1 MGFGKRRLMK
11 IKIEMDITPEEF
23 QEVFIPGDK
32 QTEFQMKSYDAYVAA
47 LGNVWLDQVDPY
59 NVLRRK
65 KND

>member
-11 IKIEMDITPEEF
+11 IKIEMDITPDEF
-23 QEVFIPGDK
+23 QEIFIPGDK

>member
-1 MGFGKRRLMK
+1 MK

-23 QEVFIPGDK
+23 QEIFIPGEK

-47 LGNVWLDQVDPY
+47 LGDVWLDQVDPY

-65 KND
+65 KNGN

>member
-1 MGFGKRRLMK
+1 MK
-11 IKIEMDITPEEF
+11 IKIEMDITPDEF
-23 QEVFIPGDK
+23 QEIFIPGDK

-47 LGNVWLDQVDPY
+47 LGDVWLDQVDPY

>member
-1 MGFGKRRLMK
+1 MK

-23 QEVFIPGDK
+23 QEIFVPGDK
-32 QTEFQMKSYDAYVAA
+32 QTEFQMKTYDAYVAA

-59 NVLRRK
+59 NVLIRK

>member
-1 MGFGKRRLMK
+1 MK

-23 QEVFIPGDK
+23 QEIFIPGEK

-47 LGNVWLDQVDPY
+47 LGDVWLDQVDPY

>member
-1 MGFGKRRLMK
+1 MK
-11 IKIEMDITPEEF
+11 IKIEMDLTPDEF
-23 QEVFIPGDK
+23 QEIFIPGEK

-47 LGNVWLDQVDPY
+47 LGDVWLDQVDPY

>member
-1 MGFGKRRLMK
+1 MK
-11 IKIEMDITPEEF
+11 VKIEMDITPEEF
-23 QEVFIPGDK
+23 QEIFIPGEK

-47 LGNVWLDQVDPY
+47 LGDVWLDQVDPY